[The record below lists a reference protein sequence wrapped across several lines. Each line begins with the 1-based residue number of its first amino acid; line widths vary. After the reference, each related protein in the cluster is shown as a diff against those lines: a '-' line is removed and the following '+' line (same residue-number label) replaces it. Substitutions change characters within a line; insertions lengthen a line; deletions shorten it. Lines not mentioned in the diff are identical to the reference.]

1 MDLARGRVTIRTL
14 LLIGAAMMLLA
25 AGVWAKA
32 IFLGPSVEFA
42 TPMGTGSFYDLH
54 ANTLAGTP
62 ADLGVHRGKVAV
74 VVNVASQCGYT
85 PQYAGLETL
94 YREMAPKGVVFLGFP
109 SNDFGDQEPGSAEEI
124 QQFCKRTYDVTFP
137 LFEKVVT
144 KAGAG
149 QSPVYAFL
157 GGTGH
162 LPAWNF
168 SKYVVDRNGKVVA
181 FFPSRVA
188 PDAPELRAAIEK
200 ALGQQPAGGIGAGS

>member
-1 MDLARGRVTIRTL
+1 MRVL
-14 LLIGAAMMLLA
+14 LLTGVAVIILA
-25 AGVWAKA
+25 AGLWARST
-32 IFLGPSVEFA
+32 FFGPSVEFEH
-42 TPMGTGSFYDLH
+42 PMGTGSFYDLKVS
-54 ANTLAGTP
+54 TLAGQP
-62 ADLGVHRGKVAV
+62 ADLGAYRGKVAL

-85 PQYAGLETL
+85 PQYAGLEKL
-94 YREMAPKGVVFLGFP
+94 YRDMAPKGVVLLGFP
-109 SNDFGDQEPGSAEEI
+109 SNDFGGQEPGTPEEI

-157 GGTGH
+157 GESGN
-162 LPAWNF
+162 LPGWNF

-188 PDAPELRAAIEK
+188 PDAPELRAALEK
-200 ALGQQPAGGIGAGS
+200 ALGR